1 VVRDVCLRQGSILVL
16 FIIFLLLREIL
27 SSGLMLSHRRLVTP
41 SRLFLTRS
49 NPLSSQLPSEIKSPW
64 KTKDKVIS
72 ILNHEDARRALE
84 VLYKR
89 PDVYW
94 GCDTEVANIDVK
106 TQGPVGNG
114 NVICM
119 SIYGGPTIDFGN
131 GPGSVLWIENLNQSA
146 GLLQEFKPWLEDSR
160 YKKVWHNYGFDRH
173 VLFNE
178 GINCLG
184 FGGDFFLSLVIEYS
198 HLLIEQVIRCTW
210 RDYGTRLLI
219 RQLVKFVLELI

>member
-1 VVRDVCLRQGSILVL
+1 VFFELVSILVL
-16 FIIFLLLREIL
+16 FAFVLFFREIL
-27 SSGLMLSHRRLVTP
+27 SSGLMLTQRRLLSP

-49 NPLSSQLPSEIKSPW
+49 NGFSTIPTKSPW
-64 KTKDKVIS
+64 KTKDNVIS
-72 ILNHEDARRALE
+72 ILNREDAKRALE

-89 PDVYW
+89 SDVYW

-106 TQGPVGNG
+106 TQGPIGNG

-119 SIYGGPTIDFGN
+119 SIYGGPTVDFGN

-184 FGGDFFLSLVIEYS
+184 FGGMFLCLLYFYSPLSLTLTSLSLYIYIGDTMHMARLWDTS
-198 HLLIEQVIRCTW
+198 LDKSAGDSD
-210 RDYGTRLLI
+210 RD
-219 RQLVKFVLELI
+219 